1 MEKYFIFIIFMNYKL
16 INVVEKK
23 LLFWKKKLL
32 YDKKIEL
39 ISDFF
44 KNLSLII
51 RNLIIISVIKNCS
64 AISCNSNL
72 NLVRG

>member
-1 MEKYFIFIIFMNYKL
+1 MNYKL